1 MTDRVVQNPKRFTR
15 KLGTRVALFLL
26 VFEALISTGCAYR
39 LGRPPR
45 KLPGGYTQ
53 VSVPVFKN
61 LTFEP
66 GIEMAFTS
74 SLIYEFER
82 SRVAVPVRPELA
94 EVEVV
99 GEIRSLRI
107 EPQGLREQ
115 KEGIRQ
121 PEGTVISSA
130 YRLLLEVEVSLR
142 KVSDQSVL
150 WKSSF
155 TDERTYTA
163 PSVIQGGLNTVNP
176 LYNQSAR
183 RQNIESLAGLMMS
196 EAHDRMMENF

>member
-1 MTDRVVQNPKRFTR
+1 
-15 KLGTRVALFLL
+15 
-26 VFEALISTGCAYR
+26 
-39 LGRPPR
+39 
-45 KLPGGYTQ
+45 
-53 VSVPVFKN
+53 VPVFKN
-61 LTFEP
+61 LSFEP

-82 SRVAVPVRPELA
+82 SGVAAPVRPELA

-107 EPQGLREQ
+107 EPQGFREWQ
-115 KEGIRQ
+115 EGARQ
-121 PEGTVISSA
+121 PEGTSVAST

-142 KVSDQSVL
+142 KVSDQSTL

-155 TDERTYTA
+155 IDERTYTA
-163 PSVIQGGLNTVNP
+163 PNVMQGGLNTVNP